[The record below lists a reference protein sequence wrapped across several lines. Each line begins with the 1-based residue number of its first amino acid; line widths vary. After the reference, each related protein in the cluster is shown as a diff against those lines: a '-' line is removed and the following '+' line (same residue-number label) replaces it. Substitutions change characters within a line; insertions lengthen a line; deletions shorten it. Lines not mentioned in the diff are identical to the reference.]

1 MPKYRLV
8 VAEDHVVMREGLCS
22 MLESTGLY
30 EVVGQAENGLEAI
43 QLAQKELPDLMLLDI
58 SMPKLNG
65 LSVIHDL
72 KNKYPKI
79 KYIVLTVHDTE
90 EYLREIFGAGANGY
104 CLKKG
109 DFSELLIAIDTVLQG
124 KPYVSPH
131 ITQPLLDSF
140 MDGNRKNVPTSSSG
154 KALTKRENEILK
166 LVGEGYKNK
175 EIAEFLYISAKTV
188 EKHRSNLMAKLD
200 LHNSAALTAYAIRM
214 GLVLQPT

>member
-22 MLESTGLY
+22 MLEATGLY
-30 EVVGQAENGLEAI
+30 EIVGQAENGLEAI
-43 QLAQKELPDLMLLDI
+43 HLAQKEHPDLMLLDI

-72 KNKYPKI
+72 KNKNPRI

-109 DFSELLIAIDTVLQG
+109 DFSELLTAIDTVLQG

-140 MDGNRKNVPTSSSG
+140 MHGTRKKAPASSSG
-154 KALTKRENEILK
+154 KALTKREKEILK

-175 EIAEFLYISAKTV
+175 EIAEFLFISAKTV

-200 LHNSAALTAYAIRM
+200 LHNSAALTAYAIKM